1 MCCCLFSFMS
11 SFVSTLTIVRTTQ
24 KCGTKKANTKECVI
38 ERKWRQQDTRLLNY
52 RDLHKGK
59 HRREES
65 ARLWDKDTEKGK
77 EPDGTSVKK
86 KTTKRA
92 KKDTV
97 RWENWESVNMDM
109 VSKPLC
115 SHQACPLCYL
125 FPLTHFKSNFL
136 SHAFLSLTA
145 CLEFFFNLAV
155 KAILP
160 FYFFFSQPAW

>member
-1 MCCCLFSFMS
+1 
-11 SFVSTLTIVRTTQ
+11 
-24 KCGTKKANTKECVI
+24 
-38 ERKWRQQDTRLLNY
+38 
-52 RDLHKGK
+52 
-59 HRREES
+59 
-65 ARLWDKDTEKGK
+65 
-77 EPDGTSVKK
+77 
-86 KTTKRA
+86 
-92 KKDTV
+92 
-97 RWENWESVNMDM
+97 MDM

-160 FYFFFSQPAW
+160 FYFFFSQPAWQSHLQVILHAKSIFFMPHLELVQWSSTLTLKVGEK